1 MSDTETRKS
10 VRGAAP
16 HPVLDKYY
24 AREADRSPFVG
35 ALFDGAAPYYEWMG
49 AIMSLGSE
57 HYYRRLALRRG
68 GLAAGMKVLDV
79 ATGTGLLA
87 RAALRVVG
95 RSGAVVGVDPSR
107 GMLGQQGRRAA
118 MVRLVQGRAEAL
130 PFETGRFDAL
140 TMGFALRHVP
150 DLGVTFRE
158 YLRVLK
164 PGGRVVIL
172 EVSRPSSPL
181 VRRLFRIYLCRVAPL
196 LARLRTRNP
205 HAAMLMRYYW
215 DTIDEC
221 VPPAVILDVMRQSGF
236 VDVQRRVMAG
246 LLSEYTGTRPRER
259 SDTGSTRQS

>member
-1 MSDTETRKS
+1 MSHTEPSHT
-10 VRGAAP
+10 VRAAAP

-24 AREADRSPFVG
+24 ASDADRTPFVG

-49 AIMSLGSE
+49 GIMSLGSE

-68 GLAAGMKVLDV
+68 GVAPGMKLLDV

-95 RSGAVVGVDPSR
+95 QSGAVIGVDPSR
-107 GMLGQQGRRAA
+107 GMLEQSRRAA

-130 PFETGRFDAL
+130 PFENARFDAL
-140 TMGFALRHVP
+140 TMGYALRHVA

-158 YLRVLK
+158 FLRVLK

-172 EVSRPSSPL
+172 EVSRPGSPL
-181 VRRLFRIYLCRVAPL
+181 ARWLFRVYLWRVAPL

-221 VPPAVILDVMRQSGF
+221 VPPGVILDVLQQSGF
-236 VDVQRRVMAG
+236 ADVERRLTAG
-246 LLSEYTGTRPRER
+246 LLSEYTGTRPR
-259 SDTGSTRQS
+259 

>member
-1 MSDTETRKS
+1 MSHTEPS
-10 VRGAAP
+10 QPVRPAAP

-24 AREADRSPFVG
+24 ASDADRAPFVS

-49 AIMSLGSE
+49 GIMSLGSE

-68 GLAAGMKVLDV
+68 GVAAGMKLLDV

-95 RSGAVVGVDPSR
+95 PSGAVVGVDPSR
-107 GMLGQQGRRAA
+107 GMLEQNRRAG

-130 PFETGRFDAL
+130 PFENARFDGL

-158 YLRVLK
+158 FLRVLK

-172 EVSRPSSPL
+172 EVSRPGSPL
-181 VRRLFRIYLCRVAPL
+181 ARWLFRVYLWRVAPL

-221 VPPAVILDVMRQSGF
+221 VPPGVILDVLRQSGF
-236 VDVQRRVMAG
+236 ADVERRLTAG
-246 LLSEYTGTRPRER
+246 LLSEYTGRRPR
-259 SDTGSTRQS
+259 

>member
-1 MSDTETRKS
+1 MSDTETRPT
-10 VRGAAP
+10 VRPAAP

-24 AREADRSPFVG
+24 ARDADRSPFVG

-57 HYYRRLALRRG
+57 YYYRRLALRRG
-68 GLAAGMKVLDV
+68 GVAPGMKVLDV

-107 GMLGQQGRRAA
+107 GMLGEQSRKGAR
-118 MVRLVQGRAEAL
+118 VRLVQGRAEAL
-130 PFETGRFDAL
+130 PFETARFDAL

-150 DLGVTFRE
+150 DLGVTFKE

-172 EVSRPSSPL
+172 EVSRPSSAL
-181 VRRLFRIYLCRVAPL
+181 TRRLFRIYLCQLAPL

-205 HAAMLMRYYW
+205 QAALLMRYYW

-221 VPPAVILDVMRQSGF
+221 VPPGVILDVLRQSGF
-236 VDVQRRVMAG
+236 ADVQRRVMGG
-246 LLSEYTGTRPRER
+246 LLSEYTATRPR
-259 SDTGSTRQS
+259 

>member
-1 MSDTETRKS
+1 MSHDEPDHT
-10 VRGAAP
+10 VPPAAP

-24 AREADRSPFVG
+24 ASAADRTPFVS

-49 AIMSLGSE
+49 AVMSLGSE

-68 GLAAGMKVLDV
+68 GVAPGMKVLDV

-95 RSGAVVGVDPSR
+95 ASGAVVGVDPSR
-107 GMLGQQGRRAA
+107 GMLGEQRRKGAA
-118 MVRLVQGRAEAL
+118 VRLAQGRAEAL
-130 PFETGRFDAL
+130 PFATARFDAL

-172 EVSRPSSPL
+172 EVSRPSSAL
-181 VRRLFRIYLCRVAPL
+181 VQRLFRVYLCRLAPL
-196 LARLRTRNP
+196 LARLRTQNP

-221 VPPAVILDVMRQSGF
+221 VPPPVILDVLRQSGF
-236 VDVQRRVMAG
+236 ADVNRRVMAG
-246 LLSEYTGTRPRER
+246 LLSEYTATRPR
-259 SDTGSTRQS
+259 

>member
-1 MSDTETRKS
+1 MSDTETSRTG
-10 VRGAAP
+10 RTAAP

-24 AREADRSPFVG
+24 ASDADRSPFVG

-57 HYYRRLALRRG
+57 YYYRRLALTRG
-68 GLAAGMKVLDV
+68 GVVPGMTVLDV

-95 RSGAVVGVDPSR
+95 PSGEVIGVDPSR
-107 GMLGQQGRRAA
+107 GMLGEQRRRAA
-118 MVRLVQGRAEAL
+118 RVRLVQGRAEAL
-130 PFETGRFDAL
+130 PFESGRFDAL

-181 VRRLFRIYLCRVAPL
+181 VRRLFRVYLCHVAPL

-205 HAAMLMRYYW
+205 HAALLMRYYW

-221 VPPAVILDVMRQSGF
+221 VPPGVILDVLRQSGF
-236 VDVQRRVMAG
+236 ANVDRRVMAG
-246 LLSEYTGTRPRER
+246 LLSEYTGTRPR
-259 SDTGSTRQS
+259 

>member
-1 MSDTETRKS
+1 MSHTESSHT
-10 VRGAAP
+10 VRPAAP
-16 HPVLDKYY
+16 HPVLEKYY
-24 AREADRSPFVG
+24 ASDADRTPFVT

-49 AIMSLGSE
+49 GIMSVGSE

-68 GLAAGMKVLDV
+68 GVAPGMKLLDV

-95 RSGAVVGVDPSR
+95 ESGVVVGVDPSR
-107 GMLGQQGRRAA
+107 GMLGEQRRRAA

-130 PFETGRFDAL
+130 PFENARFDAVS
-140 TMGFALRHVP
+140 MGFALRHVA

-172 EVSRPSSPL
+172 EVSRPSSAL
-181 VRRLFRIYLCRVAPL
+181 ARWLFRVYLCRLAPL

-205 HAAMLMRYYW
+205 YAAMLMRYYW

-221 VPPAVILDVMRQSGF
+221 VPPGVILDVLRQSGF
-236 VDVQRRVMAG
+236 ADVERRVMAG
-246 LLSEYTGTRPRER
+246 LLSEYTGTRPR
-259 SDTGSTRQS
+259 

>member
-1 MSDTETRKS
+1 MSHREPTPT
-10 VRGAAP
+10 VRAAAP

-24 AREADRSPFVG
+24 ARDADRTPFVG

-49 AIMSLGSE
+49 GIMSLGSE

-68 GLAAGMKVLDV
+68 GVAPGMKVLDV

-95 RSGAVVGVDPSR
+95 QSGVVVGVDPSR
-107 GMLGQQGRRAA
+107 GMLGEQSRKAT
-118 MVRLVQGRAEAL
+118 VVHLVQGRAEAL
-130 PFETGRFDAL
+130 PFESGRFDAL
-140 TMGFALRHVP
+140 TMGFALRHVA
-150 DLGVTFRE
+150 DLGVTFKE

-172 EVSRPSSPL
+172 EVSRPASPL
-181 VRRLFRIYLCRVAPL
+181 ARWLFRVYLQRLAPL

-221 VPPAVILDVMRQSGF
+221 VPPGVILDVLKQSGF
-236 VDVQRRVMAG
+236 VDVDRRLSAG
-246 LLSEYTGTRPRER
+246 LLSEYTGTRPR
-259 SDTGSTRQS
+259 

>member
-1 MSDTETRKS
+1 MSDREPTHT
-10 VRGAAP
+10 VRTAAP

-24 AREADRSPFVG
+24 ASDADRSPFVG

-49 AIMSLGSE
+49 GIMSLGSE
-57 HYYRRLALRRG
+57 HYYRRAALRRG
-68 GLAAGMKVLDV
+68 GVAAGMKVLDV

-95 RSGAVVGVDPSR
+95 RSGMVVGVDPSR
-107 GMLGQQGRRAA
+107 GMLGEQHRKATV
-118 MVRLVQGRAEAL
+118 VRLVQGRAEAL
-130 PFETGRFDAL
+130 PFESARFDVL
-140 TMGFALRHVP
+140 TMGFALRHVA
-150 DLGVTFRE
+150 DLRVTFRE

-172 EVSRPSSPL
+172 EVSRPSSAL
-181 VRRLFRIYLCRVAPL
+181 TRALFRVYLCHLAPL

-221 VPPAVILDVMRQSGF
+221 VPPAVIVDVLRQSGF
-236 VDVQRRVMAG
+236 VDVDRRLAGG
-246 LLSEYTGTRPRER
+246 LLSEYTGTRPR
-259 SDTGSTRQS
+259 

>member
-1 MSDTETRKS
+1 MPDTEPRHDMPA
-10 VRGAAP
+10 AAP
-16 HPVLDKYY
+16 HPVLEKYY
-24 AREADRSPFVG
+24 AREADRTPFVG

-68 GLAAGMKVLDV
+68 GVAPGMKLLDV

-95 RSGAVVGVDPSR
+95 HSGAVVGVDPSR
-107 GMLGQQGRRAA
+107 GMLLEQSRRGAV
-118 MVRLVQGRAEAL
+118 VRLVQGRAEAL
-130 PFETGRFDAL
+130 PFENARFDAL
-140 TMGFALRHVP
+140 TMGFALRHVA

-172 EVSRPSSPL
+172 EVSRPSSAL
-181 VRRLFRIYLCRVAPL
+181 TRWLFRVYLCRVAPL

-221 VPPAVILDVMRQSGF
+221 VPPGVILDVLRQSGF
-236 VDVQRRVMAG
+236 EDVERRLTAG
-246 LLSEYTGTRPRER
+246 LLSEYRGTKPR
-259 SDTGSTRQS
+259 

>member
-1 MSDTETRKS
+1 MDAVDARSDD
-10 VRGAAP
+10 
-16 HPVLDKYY
+16 L
-24 AREADRSPFVG
+24 
-35 ALFDGAAPYYEWMG
+35 
-49 AIMSLGSE
+49 
-57 HYYRRLALRRG
+57 
-68 GLAAGMKVLDV
+68 VLDV

-95 RSGAVVGVDPSR
+95 PSGAVVGVDPSR
-107 GMLGQQGRRAA
+107 GMLGEQRRKGAA
-118 MVRLVQGRAEAL
+118 VRLVQGRAEAL
-130 PFETGRFDAL
+130 PFASARFDAL

-172 EVSRPSSPL
+172 EVSRPSSAL
-181 VRRLFRIYLCRVAPL
+181 VQRLFRVYLCRLAPL

-221 VPPAVILDVMRQSGF
+221 VPPATILDVLRASGF
-236 VDVQRRVMAG
+236 ERVERRTWGGMM
-246 LLSEYTGTRPRER
+246 SEYVATKPAR
-259 SDTGSTRQS
+259 